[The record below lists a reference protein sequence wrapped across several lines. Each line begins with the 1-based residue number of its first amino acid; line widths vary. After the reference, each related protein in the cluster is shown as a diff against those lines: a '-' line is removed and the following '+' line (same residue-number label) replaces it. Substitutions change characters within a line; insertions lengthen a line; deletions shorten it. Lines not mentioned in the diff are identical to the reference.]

1 MLVHV
6 VLQHNM
12 VQDQR
17 KPEAHNSCLTT
28 AGAAASGREEKR
40 RSNNSVKQF
49 RHSFLKRRRQQ
60 EVCCCCTVAQMKGL
74 SQSQAAL
81 WLLLFFSFHNSFG
94 LDEISEIFHPT
105 FQPELRFICLSCTSR
120 CVFSYDGLLLQDRP
134 LQVSLLPE
142 LCSHRQRHLEGRTQ
156 RAQN

>member
-1 MLVHV
+1 
-6 VLQHNM
+6 M

-28 AGAAASGREEKR
+28 AGAAASDREEKR
-40 RSNNSVKQF
+40 RSSNSVKQF

-60 EVCCCCTVAQMKGL
+60 EVCCCCTVAQLKGL

-81 WLLLFFSFHNSFG
+81 WLLLLFSFHIFG

-105 FQPELRFICLSCTSR
+105 FQPELCFICLSCTSR